1 MNKGASGDSIFRPA
15 FMLMAGRAV
24 GFVVAFAIPIVLVRV
39 FSQSE
44 FGTYKQLFLIY
55 TTLYAIAQVGMAESL
70 YYFLPGGSKDAGRY
84 VSNALLAL
92 SLAGLACIGGL
103 WGLSGYLG
111 RWLNNPGLAPYIPL
125 VGLYLLFMLA
135 ATVLEIGMTARKRHL
150 HAFCAYAL
158 SDLSRAGLCILP
170 VLMFGGLTAL
180 MLGSVA
186 FAALRL
192 GATVWYMRGEFAGET
207 RPDAALLKQQ
217 LAYALPFA
225 MAILIDSLQSN
236 LHMYVVSYHF
246 DAATFAI
253 YSVGCLQVPMVDFM
267 MTSTSSVMMVRM
279 REHLHADDHDAVLT
293 LWNDTTRKLALVFIP
308 LVGVLLVTAGKLIE
322 FLFTDRYADSAP
334 LFMVW
339 STTILLTALMTDS
352 ILRVY
357 AETRYLIF
365 MNLVKLIFIACTIN
379 WALSAM
385 GRVMRAVLVTL
396 TAMLLAKLLALARVS
411 VLLQSGVARLL
422 PWTALFRTAFIAVL
436 AALPCFMLE
445 RVMRLPAL
453 PSLMILGFVY
463 TAAYAMLLLAYGPL
477 SAAERRSLLQW
488 AQVPAAWVTGSRR
501 A

>member
-1 MNKGASGDSIFRPA
+1 MNKGTSGDSIFRPA

-70 YYFLPGGSKDAGRY
+70 YYFLPGTSKDAGRY

-111 RWLNNPGLAPYIPL
+111 HWLNNPGLAPYIPL
-125 VGLYLLFMLA
+125 IGLYLLFMLA

-158 SDLSRAGLCILP
+158 SDLSRAGLCIAP
-170 VLMFGGLTAL
+170 VLLFGGLTAL

-207 RPDAALLKQQ
+207 RPDAVLLKKQ

-236 LHMYVVSYHF
+236 LHMYAVSYHF

-279 REHLHADDHDAVLT
+279 REHLHAGDHDAVLA

-308 LVGVLLVTAGKLIE
+308 LVGVLLVIAGKLIE
-322 FLFTDRYADSAP
+322 LLFTERYADSTP

-352 ILRVY
+352 VLRVY

-365 MNLVKLIFIACTIN
+365 MNLVKLIFIACTVN

-385 GRVMRAVLVTL
+385 GLMGAVLVTL
-396 TAMLLAKLLALARVS
+396 AAMLLAKLLALARAA
-411 VLLQSGVARLL
+411 VLLQSGAAHLL
-422 PWTALFRTAFIAVL
+422 PWAALLRTSLIAAF
-436 AALPCFMLE
+436 AALPCLMLE
-445 RVMRLPAL
+445 RVMRLPVL

-463 TAAYAMLLLAYGPL
+463 TTAYAVLLWSYGPL
-477 SAAERRSLLQW
+477 SDAERRSLLQW
-488 AQVPAAWVTGSRR
+488 AQVPAAWVSGSRR